1 MLIYLVRPELH
12 RFLHRLIHRTHQ
24 DVLVF
29 VRVLKYLSLRDD
41 VCKSLLHFAGQLISS
56 SQDIGHGVYSVAVV
70 ELVVLQFSLLKLEIL
85 FILAV
90 SFEDLLF
97 GDDWL
102 LLRDE
107 LDFLQGGIILS
118 YLRQVDVSKRLQ
130 AKDSLELK
138 VGRLFPPLFVQHF
151 GEEAFL
157 ELEIEQ
163 KMLVRDQIGPQLDDI
178 PRELRPFEEMLDLA
192 FEAIGLDINDFLD
205 MLDQLPL
212 SLL

>member
-1 MLIYLVRPELH
+1 MS
-12 RFLHRLIHRTHQ
+12 FC
-24 DVLVF
+24 
-29 VRVLKYLSLRDD
+29 RD
-41 VCKSLLHFAGQLISS
+41 
-56 SQDIGHGVYSVAVV
+56 
-70 ELVVLQFSLLKLEIL
+70 
-85 FILAV
+85 LA
-90 SFEDLLF
+90 E
-97 GDDWL
+97 G
-102 LLRDE
+102 
-107 LDFLQGGIILS
+107 
-118 YLRQVDVSKRLQ
+118 
-130 AKDSLELK
+130 

>member
-1 MLIYLVRPELH
+1 M
-12 RFLHRLIHRTHQ
+12 
-24 DVLVF
+24 
-29 VRVLKYLSLRDD
+29 RDD
-41 VCKSLLHFAGQLISS
+41 VCKGLLHFAGQLISS
-56 SQDIGHGVYSVAVV
+56 SQDVGHGVYSVALV
-70 ELVVLQFSLLKLEIL
+70 ELVVLQLSLLELEIL

-130 AKDSLELK
+130 AEDSLKLK
-138 VGRLFPPLFVQHF
+138 VGRPSLPLFVQHF